1 MAKDKPYPPQY
12 YNDYLHLKKILDSQ
26 HLKSDE
32 FGAHAHDEML
42 FIIIHQVYELWF
54 KQIIFELD
62 DLLSIFK
69 ENEINESHVG
79 TAVSRLD
86 RIIEIQKILIDQ
98 IRVLETMTPMDFLD
112 FRDFLI
118 PASGFQSVQFRL
130 IENKLGLQ
138 PDKRFSYGGTHYRS
152 YLKSS
157 DDDEV
162 KGSESGPSLFKLLEK
177 WLERTPFLQWGKTS
191 FWNEYASAVRTMIAS
206 DRHLIENNENLS
218 EKEKQKHLDE
228 YAKTESSFGVV
239 LDQTQHNALVSKGEW
254 RLSHKATQAA
264 LLILLYREQPIL
276 HNPHRLLTKLADVD
290 ELFTTWRY
298 RHALMVSRM
307 IGRKIGTGGSTG
319 STYLNQTAE
328 KHRIFSDIS
337 ALTTFLI
344 PRSALPELP
353 KHIVRNL
360 GFYYDAGVKE

>member
-62 DLLSIFK
+62 DLLSIFR

-157 DDDEV
+157 DDDE
-162 KGSESGPSLFKLLEK
+162 
-177 WLERTPFLQWGKTS
+177 
-191 FWNEYASAVRTMIAS
+191 I
-206 DRHLIENNENLS
+206 
-218 EKEKQKHLDE
+218 QKM
-228 YAKTESSFGVV
+228 
-239 LDQTQHNALVSKGEW
+239 
-254 RLSHKATQAA
+254 
-264 LLILLYREQPIL
+264 
-276 HNPHRLLTKLADVD
+276 VD
-290 ELFTTWRY
+290 E
-298 RHALMVSRM
+298 VN
-307 IGRKIGTGGSTG
+307 I
-319 STYLNQTAE
+319 
-328 KHRIFSDIS
+328 
-337 ALTTFLI
+337 
-344 PRSALPELP
+344 
-353 KHIVRNL
+353 NL
-360 GFYYDAGVKE
+360 K